1 MTDIKIDLY
10 SDTSTVPT
18 QAMREFMCRAEV
30 GDEQK
35 GEDPSVNALQ
45 DMVAEML
52 GKEAALFLPSGND
65 VQPDFLCG
73 SLPRRRSHFGGSH
86 RTPAHLRSRWR
97 RSTRPRNA
105 VSHRW
110 KKWHVHTRANGRGHG
125 AINAI
130 QTALPPRLCRT
141 DHKYAGRTYMA
152 PRTHT
157 RSVRYGTRKRRINA
171 HGWRTTA

>member
-52 GKEAALFLPSGND
+52 GKEAALFLPSGTMCNQISYAVHCRAGD
-65 VQPDFLCG
+65 LILVDRTAHPLI
-73 SLPRRRSHFGGSH
+73 SEAGG
-86 RTPAHLRSRWR
+86 A
-97 RSTRPRNA
+97 A
-105 VSHRW
+105 VLARATLYSHRW
-110 KKWHVHTRANGRGHG
+110 KKWHVYTRANGRGHG
-125 AINAI
+125 AVNAI
-130 QTALPPRLCRT
+130 QTALSPRLRRT
-141 DHKYAGRTYMA
+141 NHKYARGTYMA
-152 PRTHT
+152 PRTDT
-157 RSVRYGTRKRRINA
+157 RSVRYGA
-171 HGWRTTA
+171 